1 MYLNEKIIYISY
13 IIVSTFTRLL
23 IVPYG
28 IETLASVD
36 EVHGL
41 IRLLIV
47 PYGIETK
54 SSCSVVYRTAVF

>member
-1 MYLNEKIIYISY
+1 MELKRNISY
-13 IIVSTFTRLL
+13 IKDHPITRLL

-41 IRLLIV
+41 FRLLIV